1 MYKGGGFSALHDS
14 EPSLW
19 KRFGLSEAI
28 DLPWECGKETT
39 VFLSLKCGAHHVI
52 VEKYIG
58 QETSKKWGFK
68 DFKVSHAIS
77 IAQFGFKEWSWLIGG
92 ETTQLKY

>member
-1 MYKGGGFSALHDS
+1 
-14 EPSLW
+14 
-19 KRFGLSEAI
+19 
-28 DLPWECGKETT
+28 
-39 VFLSLKCGAHHVI
+39 VI
-52 VEKYIG
+52 VEKNIG